1 MNCVIQ
7 LLRHCPSLTNLITKD
22 RIVNQMESTGEGLDS
37 FKITTLLNNSMN
49 NLNLG
54 QPEEA
59 IKNIDEI
66 RKLLSKLSIF
76 QKVQNINFD
85 SRQWVVQQ
93 Y

>member
-1 MNCVIQ
+1 
-7 LLRHCPSLTNLITKD
+7 
-22 RIVNQMESTGEGLDS
+22 MESTGEGLDS

-76 QKVQNINFD
+76 QKVQNTNFD

>member
-76 QKVQNINFD
+76 QKVQNTNFD

>member
-1 MNCVIQ
+1 
-7 LLRHCPSLTNLITKD
+7 
-22 RIVNQMESTGEGLDS
+22 MESTGEGLDS

-66 RKLLSKLSIF
+66 RKLLSKFSIF
-76 QKVQNINFD
+76 QKVQNTNFD